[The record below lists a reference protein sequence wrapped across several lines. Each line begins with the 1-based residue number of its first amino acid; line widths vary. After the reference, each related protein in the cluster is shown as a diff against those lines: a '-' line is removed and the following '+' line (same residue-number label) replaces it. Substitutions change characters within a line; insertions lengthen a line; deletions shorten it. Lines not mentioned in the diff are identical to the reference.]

1 MLRVGR
7 ADLDDVGICLD
18 EVERFVVNG
27 FGEDAEAVSGAN
39 FRKNLEA
46 LLAETLYAVGR
57 SAGLVSASA
66 EEARAGFFHA
76 FGAGQA
82 LLSGFNGA
90 PAVYA
95 GVLVPATVTAR
106 GGRGDLTQPGDIL
119 CL

>member
-46 LLAETLYAVGR
+46 LLAETLVAVGR
-57 SAGLVSASA
+57 SAGLVSAAA
-66 EEARAGFFHA
+66 EEARAGFFDA
-76 FGAGQA
+76 FGDGEA
-82 LLSGFNGA
+82 LLFGFNGA
-90 PAVYA
+90 RAADQGDLVAAVGA
-95 GVLVPATVTAR
+95 V
-106 GGRGDLTQPGDIL
+106 GGRRGASQDT
-119 CL
+119 